1 MALGNII
8 PALDYLPG
16 LLREREMS
24 ILFKTLILCFLSFCQ
39 MLTNISSPYINSN
52 NNNKKENN
60 GSSSEH

>member
-24 ILFKTLILCFLSFCQ
+24 ILFKPLILCFLSF
-39 MLTNISSPYINSN
+39 LGEPNAD
-52 NNNKKENN
+52 
-60 GSSSEH
+60 

>member
-24 ILFKTLILCFLSFCQ
+24 ILFKTLILCFLSF
-39 MLTNISSPYINSN
+39 LGEPNAD
-52 NNNKKENN
+52 
-60 GSSSEH
+60 